1 MLKIKDNVELK
12 ELEKFGFWKDSN
24 FKIYNRETQED
35 YIEQFKKAEYLLIL
49 NKNRVIVKAKMK
61 TVLTLEENVIHAYDI
76 QTNRIKKY
84 IPDLIQAG
92 LVEKV
97 KEE

>member
-1 MLKIKDNVELK
+1 M
-12 ELEKFGFWKDSN
+12 
-24 FKIYNRETQED
+24 
-35 YIEQFKKAEYLLIL
+35 IL

-61 TVLTLEENVIHAYDI
+61 AVLTLEENVIHAYDI

>member
-1 MLKIKDNVELK
+1 M
-12 ELEKFGFWKDSN
+12 
-24 FKIYNRETQED
+24 
-35 YIEQFKKAEYLLIL
+35 KA
-49 NKNRVIVKAKMK
+49 
-61 TVLTLEENVIHAYDI
+61 VLTLEENVIHAYDI

>member
-1 MLKIKDNVELK
+1 M
-12 ELEKFGFWKDSN
+12 
-24 FKIYNRETQED
+24 
-35 YIEQFKKAEYLLIL
+35 KA
-49 NKNRVIVKAKMK
+49 
-61 TVLTLEENVIHAYDI
+61 VLTLEENVIHAYDI

-97 KEE
+97 KEEQSWKKIKKYYIYQIQQ